1 MKYSSLI
8 TLGVISIILAACGS
22 GGGGSSAPKGGELFK
37 KDMEWLSTSSMMSGK
52 SVDGQMNGALTK
64 AFGGTTNSDVSL
76 FIEDRIKYVYSLS
89 EAANFSVLFYE
100 NASYLGTM
108 TVARLFGHENEPS
121 KRTLLGLN
129 AGAGLAHR
137 EFETGYDLKV
147 ELPEGRV
154 DAGSFRL
161 GLVFLTKNYSTQ
173 IGDKG
178 RKYGR
183 PREGRVSI
191 LVHEARHSD
200 CPSGYGEADC
210 GFSHRE
216 CTSGDMAGLPA
227 CDDSFWGPYAMGA
240 LYLKA
245 TQNNHLYG
253 SVEYRIIEF
262 MADDALSRL
271 DSAQK
276 NALYNSEPELNS
288 F

>member
-1 MKYSSLI
+1 MKFLSLLTLGIISSL
-8 TLGVISIILAACGS
+8 LAACGS
-22 GGGGSSAPKGGELFK
+22 SGGGSSAPKSGELFK
-37 KDMEWLSTSSMMSGK
+37 KDMEWLSTSAMLSAK
-52 SVDGQMNGALTK
+52 SVDGQMNSAFTK

-76 FIEDRIKYVYSLS
+76 FIEDRVKYVYGLT
-89 EAANFSVLFYE
+89 EAANFKVHYY
-100 NASYLGTM
+100 SYGSFLGT
-108 TVARLFGHENEPS
+108 
-121 KRTLLGLN
+121 RTMRELVGTESAKDFTAGMN
-129 AGAGLAHR
+129 IGAGLAM
-137 EFETGYDLKV
+137 EEYSSGYDLKV
-147 ELPEGRV
+147 QLPEGLI
-154 DAGSFRL
+154 DAGSFRV
-161 GLVFLTKNYSTQ
+161 GLVFLTSNYSTQ

-178 RKYGR
+178 KRYTR

-191 LVHEARHSD
+191 LVHEGRHSD
-200 CPSGYGEADC
+200 CPSGHGKSDC

-245 TQNNHLYG
+245 TQNNHPYG